1 LSINLLIKFKNMALK
16 PHRVGRRKASKSR
29 KTAKRLE
36 IKRVMLEAKTKKKSP
51 KKKTQK

>member
-1 LSINLLIKFKNMALK
+1 MALK

-36 IKRVMLEAKTKKKSP
+36 IKRVMLENKTKKNGS
-51 KKKTQK
+51 KKATKK